1 MFSGLFLSFF
11 LSFIFNPIFA
21 LRKQTQIMKVLSFFW
36 KHGYFLMLHC
46 IIIIKIIIIII
57 QEIYWDFSG
66 NHFFL

>member
-1 MFSGLFLSFF
+1 MFSGLF

-46 IIIIKIIIIII
+46 IIIIIIIII

>member
-21 LRKQTQIMKVLSFFW
+21 LRKQTQIMKVLSLFW

-46 IIIIKIIIIII
+46 IIIIIIII